1 MSERKWGN
9 ILSLSKG
16 MFSLDIRENSSMGSV
31 TKHWNGTPR
40 EVVIQLCK
48 RLMVELDDQEGLFQ
62 DRWFKGRCSMG
73 WVEIMKKLCA
83 LPHWIISSVIS
94 FFLLPEG
101 ILNCLVYEGKESRS
115 NQLSILFSCYLRIF
129 FFYVLSI
136 CVQIWMVKK
145 KKWYIHYSNV
155 FRYIFS

>member
-1 MSERKWGN
+1 
-9 ILSLSKG
+9 
-16 MFSLDIRENSSMGSV
+16 MGSV

-40 EVVIQLCK
+40 EVLIQLCK

-62 DRWFKGRCSMG
+62 DRWFKDRCSMG

-145 KKWYIHYSNV
+145 KMIHTLFKCIQIHFFLKILSNSNNSMIMR
-155 FRYIFS
+155 FHMIILW